1 MDIFKVGAEVV
12 VVFIQSTGDRE
23 EVEVTLEEVAMV
35 GLLNL
40 FPVRKGEDLSKMEQI
55 HKMSVAIIA
64 RAMAG

>member
-1 MDIFKVGAEVV
+1 MDIFKVGSEVV

-40 FPVRKGEDLSKMEQI
+40 FPVREGEDLSTMEQV
-55 HKMSVAIIA
+55 HNMSVAITP